1 VANKAVDGGVHSKYR
16 GRYDMLAKQIMGKV
30 KAPKQNARGRDIART
45 MISQDFCHLPVVDDS
60 GAVVGI
66 ISEFDLLKAIKDG
79 KDLEK
84 VTAQELMSKKVF
96 TVNESDPID
105 TVIDIMTTQYIISLP
120 VVKNGKLVGVISRRN
135 ILHSM
140 VDHEY
145 QEYFM
150 TIQ

>member
-1 VANKAVDGGVHSKYR
+1 MN
-16 GRYDMLAKQIMGKV
+16 AKQVMGKV
-30 KAPKQNARGRDIART
+30 KAPRKNAKGRDIART
-45 MISQDFCHLPVVDDS
+45 MISQDFCHLPVVDEA

-66 ISEFDLLKAIKDG
+66 ISEFDLLKAVKAG
-79 KDLEK
+79 KNLDE
-84 VTAQELMSKKVF
+84 VTAEELMSTKVI
-96 TVNESDPID
+96 TVNETDSLD

-120 VVKNGKLVGVISRRN
+120 VIKNGKLVGVINRRN

>member
-1 VANKAVDGGVHSKYR
+1 MNLGGKGANLCAMTQIGLNVPPGFVISTDACLAFLDSPNGDLPPGLMDG
-16 GRYDMLAKQIMGKV
+16 V
-30 KAPKQNARGRDIART
+30 KAHI
-45 MISQDFCHLPVVDDS
+45 
-60 GAVVGI
+60 
-66 ISEFDLLKAIKDG
+66 

-120 VVKNGKLVGVISRRN
+120 VVKNGKLVGVINRRN

>member
-1 VANKAVDGGVHSKYR
+1 MNAKA
-16 GRYDMLAKQIMGKV
+16 IMGKV
-30 KAPKQNARGRDIART
+30 KAPRKNALGRDVARA
-45 MISQDFCHLPVVDDS
+45 MISQDYCHLPVVDESDN
-60 GAVVGI
+60 VVGI
-66 ISEFDLLKAIKDG
+66 ISEFDLLKAVKAG

-84 VTAQELMSKKVF
+84 ITAGEMMSLKVIS
-96 TVNESDPID
+96 VGEAEPVEN
-105 TVIDIMTTQYIISLP
+105 VIDIMITQYMITLP
-120 VVKNGKLVGVISRRN
+120 VVRDGKLVGVINRRN

>member
-1 VANKAVDGGVHSKYR
+1 MNAKA
-16 GRYDMLAKQIMGKV
+16 IMGKV
-30 KAPKQNARGRDIART
+30 KAPRKNALGRDVARA
-45 MISQDFCHLPVVDDS
+45 MISQDYCHLPVVDESDN
-60 GAVVGI
+60 VVGI
-66 ISEFDLLKAIKDG
+66 ISEFDLLKAVKAG

-84 VTAQELMSKKVF
+84 ITAGEMMSPKVIS
-96 TVNESDPID
+96 VGEAEPVEN
-105 TVIDIMTTQYIISLP
+105 VIDIMITQYMITLP
-120 VVKNGKLVGVISRRN
+120 VVRDGKLVGVINRRN

>member
-1 VANKAVDGGVHSKYR
+1 
-16 GRYDMLAKQIMGKV
+16 MLAKQVMGKV
-30 KAPKQNARGRDIART
+30 KAPRKNARGRDIART
-45 MISQDFCHLPVVDDS
+45 MISQDFCHLPVVDES
-60 GAVVGI
+60 GSVVGI
-66 ISEFDLLKAIKDG
+66 ISEFDLLKAVKDG

-84 VTAQELMSKKVF
+84 VTAEELMVQKVL
-96 TVNESDPID
+96 TVDENDPLD
-105 TVIDIMTTQYIISLP
+105 KVIDIMTTQYIISLP
-120 VVKNGKLVGVISRRN
+120 VVKGGKLVGVINRRN